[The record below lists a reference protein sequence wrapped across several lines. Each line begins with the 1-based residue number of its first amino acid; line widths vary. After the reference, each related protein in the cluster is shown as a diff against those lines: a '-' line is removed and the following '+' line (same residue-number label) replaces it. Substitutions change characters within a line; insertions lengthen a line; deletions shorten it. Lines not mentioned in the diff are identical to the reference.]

1 MVTGTHSQTFSK
13 RLDKLAANYVNLQ
26 QFSRINEIEIKGLC
40 TVMCYTVILCQI
52 FCMGFMSDKRMKIK
66 FLHEIYLS
74 KEVFFFFVNYFFVID
89 ANMILFLTG
98 AKGAVRVFW
107 LKPKAEP
114 IVGLRFKNCL
124 IHTI

>member
-1 MVTGTHSQTFSK
+1 MVTETHLQTFSK
-13 RLDKLAANYVNLQ
+13 RLDKLAANYVNLK

-74 KEVFFFFVNYFFVID
+74 KEVFFFCKFFFAID

-98 AKGAVRVFW
+98 AKGAVRVF
-107 LKPKAEP
+107 
-114 IVGLRFKNCL
+114 
-124 IHTI
+124 

>member
-1 MVTGTHSQTFSK
+1 MLTETHSQTFSK

-52 FCMGFMSDKRMKIK
+52 FCMGFMSDKLMKIK

-98 AKGAVRVFW
+98 AKGVVRVF
-107 LKPKAEP
+107 
-114 IVGLRFKNCL
+114 
-124 IHTI
+124 

>member
-1 MVTGTHSQTFSK
+1 MVTETHSQTFSK
-13 RLDKLAANYVNLQ
+13 RLDKLAANYVNLK

-74 KEVFFFFVNYFFVID
+74 KEVFFFVNFFFVID

-98 AKGAVRVFW
+98 AKGAVRVF
-107 LKPKAEP
+107 
-114 IVGLRFKNCL
+114 
-124 IHTI
+124 